1 MSDVD
6 SAGGASEEEPV
17 STKQRAEEEEYNP
30 EGECRVR
37 KKRAPAK
44 QREWIEYGRWDRDS
58 FTQED
63 IDTKIGNIMNE
74 LNRDAGLTTIRG
86 SHKDRK
92 SLYGDFQFRREW
104 FSHKGLIHNMVGS
117 CPMRDR
123 CGCQCEAKIVKDAT
137 RVVLS
142 IANAHTTDDHEEE
155 EGIKFLTHKQKC
167 LVAHAV
173 KIAPMQTARQLL
185 QNSD

>member
-86 SHKDRK
+86 SHKDRT
-92 SLYGDFQFRREW
+92 S
-104 FSHKGLIHNMVGS
+104 N
-117 CPMRDR
+117 
-123 CGCQCEAKIVKDAT
+123 
-137 RVVLS
+137 
-142 IANAHTTDDHEEE
+142 DHEEE